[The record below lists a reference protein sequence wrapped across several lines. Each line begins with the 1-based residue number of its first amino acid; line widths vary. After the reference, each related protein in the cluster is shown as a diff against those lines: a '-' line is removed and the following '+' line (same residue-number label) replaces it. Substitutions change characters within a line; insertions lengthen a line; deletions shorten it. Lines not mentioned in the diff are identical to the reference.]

1 MVSPRAAL
9 RNPFTP
15 GAGYPP
21 PFLAGRDAM
30 IGAFERHL
38 RRAARVPRHVV
49 LTGLRGTG
57 KTVLL
62 GEFRSLAQLSGWLA
76 AERELDE
83 TETETA
89 VLVRAIASDL
99 MRIGTG
105 ASLALRVRRTGR
117 RLAETFRPKDVTAW
131 GIRYS
136 PAYAK
141 APPALATDR
150 LVRMFGELMPV
161 VRRAHKGLVLFYDEF
176 HEVWDGRRKGQA
188 PLATL
193 FNAVKRVQLQGHP
206 VMLVLSGL
214 PTVIP
219 NIVKS
224 RSYLERDLVVFRL
237 DNLEPADGRAAIARP
252 LGRASVS
259 FSPALID
266 RIVAETRGYPY
277 FLQYYASFL
286 IESVPDEDR
295 FDLDALESLRPLLL
309 DELDQ
314 SFFEGRFR
322 KLPRAER
329 DALLAI
335 AQVGERARVE
345 AVAWTGSRALL
356 RASIARLVE
365 RGQLYR
371 PTERG
376 EVAFSL
382 PLYRDFLLRQ
392 GRTA

>member
-1 MVSPRAAL
+1 VARTGTPV

-21 PFLAGRDAM
+21 PYLAGRDPM
-30 IGAFERHL
+30 LGAFERHL
-38 RRAARVPRHVV
+38 RQATRVPRHAV

-62 GEFRSLAQLSGWLA
+62 GEFRKLAQLNGWLT

-83 TETETA
+83 TENETA

-99 MRIGTG
+99 MRVGTG
-105 ASLALRVRRTGR
+105 ASVALRMRRTGR
-117 RLAETFRPKDVTAW
+117 RLVETFRPKDVAAW
-131 GIRYS
+131 GITYS
-136 PAYAK
+136 PAYRKEPA
-141 APPALATDR
+141 ALAIDR
-150 LVRMFGELMPV
+150 LYRMFEELMPI
-161 VRRAHKGLVLFYDEF
+161 VRHTHHGLVLFYDEF
-176 HEVWDGRRKGQA
+176 HEVWDGRRKAQA

-193 FNAVKRVQLQGHP
+193 FNAVKRVQLRGHP
-206 VMLVLSGL
+206 VVLVVSGL

-237 DNLEPADGRAAIARP
+237 DNLDPVDGRAAIARP
-252 LGRASVS
+252 LGRSSVS
-259 FSPALID
+259 FSPALVD

-286 IESVPDEDR
+286 IETVSDEDR
-295 FDLDALESLRPLLL
+295 FDLDALELLRPLLL
-309 DELDQ
+309 NELDQ

-335 AQVGERARVE
+335 ARVGERARIE
-345 AVAWTGSRALL
+345 AVNWAGSRALL

-371 PTERG
+371 PTARG

-392 GRTA
+392 GDS

>member
-1 MVSPRAAL
+1 ML
-9 RNPFTP
+9 
-15 GAGYPP
+15 
-21 PFLAGRDAM
+21 
-30 IGAFERHL
+30 GAFERHL
-38 RRAARVPRHVV
+38 KRATRVPRHVV

-62 GEFRSLAQLSGWLA
+62 GEFRKLAQLNGWLS

-83 TETETA
+83 TLNETA
-89 VLVRAIASDL
+89 ALVRATASDL
-99 MRIGTG
+99 LRVGTG
-105 ASLALRVRRTGR
+105 ASLALRMRRTGR
-117 RLAETFRPKDVTAW
+117 RLVETFRPKDVAAW
-131 GIRYS
+131 GITYS

-141 APPALATDR
+141 EPPAPPTDR
-150 LVRMFGELMPV
+150 LVRMFDELMPV
-161 VRRAHKGLVLFYDEF
+161 VRHQHKGLLLFYDEF

-193 FNAVKRVQLQGHP
+193 FNAVKRVQLKGLP
-206 VMLVLSGL
+206 VVLVVSGL

-237 DNLEPADGRAAIARP
+237 DNLEPTDARAAITRP
-252 LGRASVS
+252 LGRSSVT
-259 FSPALID
+259 FSPALIE

-295 FDLDALESLRPLLL
+295 FDVDALELLRPLLL
-309 DELDQ
+309 NELDE

-329 DALLAI
+329 EALLAI
-335 AQVGERARVE
+335 ARVGERARIE
-345 AVAWTGSRALL
+345 AVTWPGSRALL

-371 PTERG
+371 PAERG

-392 GRTA
+392 GVEG

>member
-1 MVSPRAAL
+1 VPAASTAV

-21 PFLAGRDAM
+21 PFLAGRDEM
-30 IGAFERHL
+30 LGGFERHL
-38 RRAARVPRHVV
+38 KAAVRVPRHVV

-62 GEFRSLAQLSGWLA
+62 GEFRKLAQLNGWLS

-83 TETETA
+83 TENETA
-89 VLVRAIASDL
+89 TLVRATAADL

-105 ASLALRVRRTGR
+105 ASLALRMRRTGR
-117 RLAETFRPKDVTAW
+117 RLYDTFKPKDLEAW

-136 PAYAK
+136 PTYAK
-141 APPALATDR
+141 EPRAPAADR
-150 LVRMFGELMPV
+150 LIRMFEELMPL
-161 VRRAHKGLVLFYDEF
+161 VRHSHRGLVLFYDEF

-193 FNAVKRVQLQGHP
+193 FGAVKRVQLGRHP
-206 VMLVLSGL
+206 VMLVVSGL
-214 PTVIP
+214 PTVVP

-237 DNLEPADGRAAIARP
+237 DNLDPRDARAAIARP
-252 LGRASVS
+252 LGRSRVS
-259 FSPALID
+259 FTPALID
-266 RIVAETRGYPY
+266 RIVTETRGYPY

-286 IESVPDEDR
+286 IETVPDEDR
-295 FDLDALESLRPLLL
+295 FDVDALELLRPLLL
-309 DELDQ
+309 NELDQ
-314 SFFEGRFR
+314 SFFSGRYA
-322 KLPRAER
+322 KLPKAER
-329 DALLAI
+329 DALVAI

-345 AVAWTGSRALL
+345 AVVWPGSRALL
-356 RASIARLVE
+356 RASIARLVD

-371 PTERG
+371 PSERG

-382 PLYRDFLLRQ
+382 PLYRDFLLRLAP
-392 GRTA
+392 R